1 MAINKSE
8 LSSRLERIRQQMHK
22 KSFDALIIYSD
33 EYRSGNTTY
42 FTDYKPIN
50 VIEESPQVIFIVG
63 DADPIVMIGRL
74 NAFAA
79 KDRIWIDDVRPIHE
93 IEKHI
98 ESIFKPILNK
108 KSKIGVIGDNLFPI
122 KTFNS
127 IKEKLTEAEFI
138 SCGEMLSEIRAIKTE
153 SEIDLMKQ
161 AASIN
166 DSVLSQIINKT
177 EIGMTE
183 IEVAAEAEY
192 IGRKMGA
199 DLGSATVIMSG
210 PNTNYPAWRPSQ
222 RKLEEGDFVM
232 IDFNPSYEHYC
243 NDSGF
248 TILLPGASEMKTK
261 SVISCHKIIKEIVPL
276 IKPGISSMTVY
287 KNMLQRLEP
296 LGFADNFNP
305 YVSGRRG
312 VGHGVG
318 LDVVEDPD
326 LNSSTE
332 FEIKPGMTL
341 AIKLDLHN
349 IESQGSRIEVV
360 TEITEDGNVPMNKLI
375 LNESD
380 DYSIL

>member
-1 MAINKSE
+1 MAINKLE
-8 LSSRLERIRQQMHK
+8 LSSRLAGIRERMHEEN
-22 KSFDALIIYSD
+22 FNALIIYSD

-50 VIEESPQVIFIVG
+50 VIEESPQVIFVVE
-63 DADPIVMIGRL
+63 DSDPVVMIGRL
-74 NAFAA
+74 NSFAA
-79 KDRIWIDDVRPIHE
+79 KETIWIDDVRPIHE
-93 IEKHI
+93 IDKHLDF
-98 ESIFKPILNK
+98 IFKPI
-108 KSKIGVIGDNLFPI
+108 KSKNPRIGIIGDNLLPV

-127 IKEKLTEAEFI
+127 LKNNLPNAEFV
-138 SCGEMLSEIRAIKTE
+138 SCGELLSEIRAIKSPAE
-153 SEIDLMKQ
+153 IELMRKAAGINDDVLSEIIHKCK
-161 AASIN
+161 
-166 DSVLSQIINKT
+166 V
-177 EIGMTE
+177 GMTE

-192 IGRKMGA
+192 LGRKMGA
-199 DLGSATVIMSG
+199 DIGSATVIMSG

-222 RKLEEGDFVM
+222 RKIEEGDFVM

-248 TILLPGASEMKTK
+248 TILMPGASDAKKK
-261 SVISCHKIIKEIVPL
+261 SIVSCHKIIKEIVPL
-276 IKPGISSMTVY
+276 IKPETSSLTVY
-287 KNMLQRLEP
+287 EYMLERLGP
-296 LGFADNFNP
+296 LGYSDNFTP

-326 LNSSTE
+326 LNSSLD
-332 FEIKPGMTL
+332 FEIQQGMTL

-360 TEITEDGNVPMNKLI
+360 TEITADGNKPMNKLI
-375 LNESD
+375 LEEPN